1 MLFVMKTKFLRFVI
15 LLLLSQKTLT
25 SEDTTGDQQSVSES
39 LTSIIK
45 VLENSLKST
54 FGNLDESLKI
64 LREDISLL
72 KEKTDKIDSEIIL
85 INERLVNIYEITD
98 NTNEILRSFF
108 IENNRSNAEINS
120 GVNEIN
126 SVFNDVKNKC
136 FSQKLSN
143 TTFNSINSAS
153 VLKDLSKTYIIF
165 IHMFISMFMIIAG
178 SFKVV
183 IIQLKNRNLCMR
195 ALQC

>member
-165 IHMFISMFMIIAG
+165 IHMFISMFMIIAV